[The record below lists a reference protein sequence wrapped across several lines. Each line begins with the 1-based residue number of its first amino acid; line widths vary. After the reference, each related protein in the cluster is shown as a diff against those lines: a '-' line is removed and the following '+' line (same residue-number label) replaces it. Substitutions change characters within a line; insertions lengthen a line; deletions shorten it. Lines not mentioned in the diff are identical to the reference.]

1 MMSPNSDSID
11 PWTAM
16 PLEFEDREVEPLKL
30 VTTPAK
36 KPAGKFDIGGMFW
49 RYMASGDTRTPAE
62 VLACLAADERPNIR
76 RRVAENASTPTEVL
90 AQLAKDDAV
99 VVRQAVAK
107 NIHTPVFVLR
117 ELAQDESHE
126 VRFAIASNPEM
137 PDAIL
142 LSLFLDPDPLIA
154 ERASQTLAA

>member
-1 MMSPNSDSID
+1 MMSPSSDNFD
-11 PWTAM
+11 AWTAM

-36 KPAGKFDIGGMFW
+36 KPCGKFDLGGLFW
-49 RYMASGDTRTPAE
+49 RYMASGDARTPTE
-62 VLACLAADERPNIR
+62 VLACLATDERANIR
-76 RRVAENASTPTEVL
+76 RRVAENAATPAEVL
-90 AQLAKDDAV
+90 AKLAKDESV
-99 VVRQAVAK
+99 IVRQGVAR
-107 NIHTPVFVLR
+107 NIHTPTLILR
-117 ELAQDESHE
+117 ELAQDQSTE
-126 VRFAIASNPEM
+126 VRFAIASNRQM